1 MAQLSDPALV
11 PHAIAGVLGLRA
23 RSTDRCRVTCAA
35 LHGERHLLLLLDNCE
50 HLVDACAAV
59 VNTLLPA
66 CPHLWVL
73 ATSREPL
80 AIAGEAVL
88 RVPPLAL
95 PPATHPE
102 DLRDL
107 LASDAV
113 QLFVQRVSAVQP
125 SFALTTHTAA
135 AVAQICARLDGPPLA
150 LELAAARARG

>member
-1 MAQLSDPALV
+1 M
-11 PHAIAGVLGLRA
+11 
-23 RSTDRCRVTCAA
+23 
-35 LHGERHLLLLLDNCE
+35 LLLDNCE

-113 QLFVQRVSAVQP
+113 QLFV
-125 SFALTTHTAA
+125 
-135 AVAQICARLDGPPLA
+135 
-150 LELAAARARG
+150 ARARRAAVLCADDPHRARRRADLRPSGRPAAGAGARRRPRAR